1 MSRLGAALLAAVVGL
16 VVGCG
21 GGNQPSSV
29 EWRNV
34 QLDLPDGWY
43 VAEEAET
50 HLTLSNADLRATPP
64 DAAEEDAPAS
74 PPAGAED
81 GVVAMAFTYE
91 PAASPDDW
99 RRFVEAQDATL
110 ESDTRVTL
118 DGEVPATQLV
128 FRYTTNGVPTREMVT
143 VIPSRAIVVLSQ
155 PVPGPGEDDAP
166 EVFLR
171 HVDTFR
177 QVLETAEFGPPVLE

>member
-16 VVGCG
+16 LVGCG
-21 GGNQPSSV
+21 DGSQPSSV

-34 QLDLPDGWY
+34 SLDVPDGWY
-43 VAEEAET
+43 LAEEAGT
-50 HLTLSNADLRATPP
+50 HLTLANVDLRASGPDSEGDAQDGPP
-64 DAAEEDAPAS
+64 V
-74 PPAGAED
+74 GGED

-91 PAASPDDW
+91 PTATPDDW
-99 RRFVEAQDATL
+99 RRFVDAQDATL
-110 ESDTRVTL
+110 ESDTRITL

-128 FRYTTNGVPTREMVT
+128 FSYTTNGVPTREMVT

-155 PVPGPGEDDAP
+155 PVPGPGEEDAP

-177 QVLETAEFGPPVLE
+177 QVLETADFGPPVLE